1 GMTFRLTTYLARL
14 FSFFSLFLL
23 ISCGGGG
30 GGDGGGSTTPT
41 TATGVFK
48 DNNVSGVTYTS
59 GAQSGTTD
67 SDGSFTYEVGQPV
80 SFNLGDVTLGSA
92 TGKSV
97 ITPIDLVAGGSS
109 SSAEVLNLVR
119 FLLMLDTDGDSSNGI
134 TISSAVQAIAE
145 NWSAV
150 DFTTTN
156 LSSELVTIIS
166 DVTSADGTSH
176 TLPSTNTAQNHLEST
191 LLCVRAGAYSGAFS
205 GDDSGPFGVLVDAS
219 TGLLSGFAY
228 SAFDGL
234 LSLSGS
240 TAVSFDQSA
249 TFISGDVSSGATFS
263 GQFTSPNNLAGNW
276 NLSSTAESGTF
287 SGSRIGGAAN
297 ATYRF
302 TGSFTSNA
310 SSPVTSNGLFT
321 FDVDSSDN
329 VTGVAHTVYA
339 SDGTENE
346 TVSLTGSLTGS
357 SLVAQIMDGNV
368 VDATITGT
376 LNKATGTLSG
386 SWSDMDG
393 KTGTYSGRGC
403 KLN

>member
-1 GMTFRLTTYLARL
+1 MTFRLTTYLARL
-14 FSFFSLFLL
+14 FSFFSLLLL

-30 GGDGGGSTTPT
+30 GGGGGSTTPT

-48 DNNVSGVTYTS
+48 DNNVTGVTYTS
-59 GAQSGTTD
+59 GAQSGTTG
-67 SDGSFTYEVGQPV
+67 SDGSFIYETGQPV
-80 SFNLGDVTLGSA
+80 SFNLGNVTLGSA

-97 ITPIDLVAGGSS
+97 ITPIDLVPGGSS
-109 SSAEVLNLVR
+109 SSTEVLNLVR
-119 FLLMLDTDGDSSNGI
+119 FLLMLDTDGDPSNGI
-134 TISSAVQAIAE
+134 TVSSAVQAIAE

-150 DFTTTN
+150 DFTTGN

-166 DVTSADGTSH
+166 DASSADGTSH
-176 TLPSTNTAQNHLEST
+176 TLPTTNTAQNHLETT
-191 LLCVRAGAYSGAFS
+191 LRCVRAGAYSGTFS

-263 GQFTSPNNLAGNW
+263 GQFTSPNSLSGNW
-276 NLSSTAESGTF
+276 NLSSTAESGSF
-287 SGSRIGGAAN
+287 SGSRIGGATN
-297 ATYRF
+297 ASYRF
-302 TGSFTSNA
+302 TGSFASNA
-310 SSPVTSNGLFT
+310 GSPVASNGLFT
-321 FDVDSSDN
+321 FDVDNSDN

-346 TVSLTGSLTGS
+346 TVSFTGSLTGS
-357 SLVAQIMDGNV
+357 SLVAQIMDGNA

-376 LNKATGTLSG
+376 LNKTTGTLSG

-393 KTGTYSGRGC
+393 NTGTYSGRGC